1 MFKESFAHDSS
12 TAILGPSLTGNHE
25 LGEKKKKAQ
34 MRGYGPCV
42 VVSAG
47 GDVLVGSALR
57 RTDGWMRTIF
67 GFVFFEARKL
77 EEKH

>member
-25 LGEKKKKAQ
+25 LGGEKKAQ

-42 VVSAG
+42 VVSAS
-47 GDVLVGSALR
+47 GDVLVASLCGG
-57 RTDGWMRTIF
+57 RTGWMRTIF

>member
-1 MFKESFAHDSS
+1 M
-12 TAILGPSLTGNHE
+12 NWV
-25 LGEKKKKAQ
+25 KKKAQ